1 MPTSQAALDGILV
14 NGMKWRFRGPQ
25 IKQLA
30 IQLGKLRDEGV
41 TDLAEGDQ
49 LTQTANRFAKVIG
62 DWLATCSI
70 PQDIKDDFEQCHADD
85 IQLLESLD
93 VNKEVAA
100 EVYGDASEVVEEI
113 VQILNELY
121 DTFDYHRILIQ

>member
-41 TDLAEGDQ
+41 TDLTEGDQ
-49 LTQTANRFAKVIG
+49 LTQTANQLAKVIG
-62 DWLATCSI
+62 DWLAMPSV
-70 PQDIKDDFEQCHADD
+70 PQDIKDDFERCHADD
-85 IQLLESLD
+85 IQLLESVD
-93 VNKEVAA
+93 VNKEIAA

-113 VQILNELY
+113 VQILDELY